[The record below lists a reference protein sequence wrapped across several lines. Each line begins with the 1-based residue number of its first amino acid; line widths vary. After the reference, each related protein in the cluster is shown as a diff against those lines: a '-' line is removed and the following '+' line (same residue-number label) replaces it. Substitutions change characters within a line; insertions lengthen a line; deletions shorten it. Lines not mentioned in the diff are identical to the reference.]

1 MEKLI
6 REVRVRDL
14 WLYFALPL
22 FLFLAMAAAITVSAI
37 FLRGWLLLFAI
48 LLSVSALYFI
58 LKYLAIGSV
67 LMYKAFAP
75 LSTRDAC
82 RFEPTCSTY
91 MILCIKKYGLFR
103 GVIRGIKRIMRCK
116 PPNGGIDLP

>member
-14 WLYFALPL
+14 WVYFAIPLSL
-22 FLFLAMAAAITVSAI
+22 FLVTGGGITAAAILI
-37 FLRGWLLLFAI
+37 RGWMLALVLLPLIF
-48 LLSVSALYFI
+48 ALYFI

-75 LSTRDAC
+75 LDMRDAC
-82 RFEPTCSTY
+82 RFEPSCSTY
-91 MILCIKKYGLFR
+91 MILAIKKYGLFR
-103 GVIRGIKRIMRCK
+103 GIFRGIKRIMRCK
-116 PPNGGIDLP
+116 PPNGGIDYP

>member
-1 MEKLI
+1 LKKMI

-22 FLFLAMAAAITVSAI
+22 GLLLIASALITAIAVL
-37 FLRGWLLLFAI
+37 LRGLLRLLALLPVII
-48 LLSVSALYFI
+48 LLYFV

-75 LSTRDAC
+75 LDMRDAC

-91 MILCIKKYGLFR
+91 MILSIKKYGLFR
-103 GVIRGIKRIMRCK
+103 GVFRGIRRIMRCK
-116 PPNGGIDLP
+116 PPNGGTDLP

>member
-14 WLYFALPL
+14 WVYFAIPLIL
-22 FLFLAMAAAITVSAI
+22 FLVAAGGITAAAI
-37 FLRGWLLLFAI
+37 FLRGWLLACVI
-48 LLSVSALYFI
+48 LPTVIALYFI

-75 LSTRDAC
+75 LSMRDAC

-91 MILCIKKYGLFR
+91 MILSIKKYGLFR
-103 GVIRGIKRIMRCK
+103 GVLRGIKRIMRCK
-116 PPNGGIDLP
+116 PPNGGTDYP